1 MIQKGIKKEMDL
13 IILVV
18 LVSYCGFVLYKRYKQ
33 IKNGEYCGGNCC
45 GCGKKCKKQKYLS
58 FYFFYDKL
66 KI

>member
-1 MIQKGIKKEMDL
+1 MDL

-45 GCGKKCKKQKYLS
+45 GCGKKSRNICL
-58 FYFFYDKL
+58 FIFFM
-66 KI
+66 IN